1 MKLIKSA
8 WFIILLTGFCFA
20 QNAPKVYFN
29 EVRANDA
36 STDDVEFLELIAP
49 AGTNLEGMV
58 IVHYNGNASQDTD
71 LWSHT
76 IGNFIVPNDG
86 ITDEEGVP
94 LGFYIY
100 GAVTITNV
108 DESNDWSNNMI
119 QNGEDGLILYD
130 SDPTSGGLILD
141 AIAWDG
147 AGDLIDDD
155 PGTVIIDGLT
165 TSNNYLAVTIDDD
178 DDDNSLQAPNAVFSD
193 NGNNWILD
201 AATPG
206 AINVGQASGSIQLT
220 SSETTRPVAM
230 LTSASGNPLTI
241 TATLSDG
248 QTGIVSIEVKTLT
261 DASLTIDGT
270 SVNVNDI
277 FTTYA
282 KASLDITATGSSSAS
297 RINLII
303 SDAVGNET
311 VWFFDFMQ

>member
-8 WFIILLTGFCFA
+8 WFVLLFTGFCLA

-29 EVRANDA
+29 EVRANDGGDGNEFVELVGLTG
-36 STDDVEFLELIAP
+36 TDISNF
-49 AGTNLEGMV
+49 V
-58 IVHYNGNASQDTD
+58 IVHYNGASTSDGGE
-71 LWSHT
+71 WKFT
-76 IGNFIVPNDG
+76 IGNFIISDDG
-86 ITDEEGVP
+86 ITDNLGNN
-94 LGFYIY
+94 LGFYVF
-100 GAVTITNV
+100 GKGNLVER
-108 DESNDWSNNMI
+108 DETLPTSNDI
-119 QNGEDGLILYD
+119 QNGPDGLVLYD
-130 SDPTSGGLILD
+130 GDPENGAMILD
-141 AIAWDG
+141 AIAWDN
-147 AGDLIDDD
+147 AGDLTDDD
-155 PGTVIIDGLT
+155 PGTVVNPGLE
-165 TSNNYLAVTIDDD
+165 SANNFLSITIDDNSAT
-178 DDDNSLQAPNAVFSD
+178 NSLQAPNAVFSD

-201 AATPG
+201 VATPG